1 MPLLRR
7 KNKAD
12 KASKKSKT
20 GTKMLRVTLKK
31 SVIGTNETHRATV
44 RGLGLRKI
52 HDTRDLENTP
62 AVRGMVKKVIHLVS
76 ATEVEG

>member
-1 MPLLRR
+1 MALLR
-7 KNKAD
+7 KKKAD
-12 KASKKSKT
+12 KAKSSKT
-20 GTKMLRVTLKK
+20 GTKKLRVTLKK
-31 SVIGTNETHRATV
+31 SVIGTNESHRATV
-44 RGLGLRKI
+44 RGLGLRKL